1 MSKVA
6 IVGCG
11 AMGSVYA
18 ALMASAGHEVH
29 AVTLWSDHAEVMRTK
44 GLRVEGASG
53 DRTVQLASAGT
64 TTDGI
69 GVCDLVIIATKAF
82 DVEAA
87 ARACEPLIGPETVVQ
102 TIQNGLGSPEVAA
115 SVLDRDKIAVGVV
128 GGFGASMRGAG
139 HAHHNGLE
147 MIRFGAFAGL
157 PKQRLQASARIWE
170 SSGFKVSLFDD
181 VGRMV
186 WEKLIMN
193 VTFSGTAATTGL
205 TIGEIMADPHAWKV
219 ALGCA
224 REAIAVAEAMG
235 IALDVGDPI
244 EHIRKLG
251 GKIPNARP
259 SMLLDYN
266 AGRRGEVDAIN
277 GSIPRLGQQ
286 YGIPT
291 PINETVVAIIKARE
305 ASFQARAYS
314 TSRQELTRPAQ
325 SPTTL

>member
-18 ALMASAGHEVH
+18 ALMVSAGHEVH
-29 AVTLWSDHAEVMRTK
+29 GVTKWLHHAEAMAAK

-64 TTDGI
+64 TTNGI

-87 ARACEPLIGPETVVQ
+87 ARSSVSLIGPETVVQ

-115 SVLDRDKIAVGVV
+115 TVLGEDKISIGVV
-128 GGFGASMRGAG
+128 GGFGASMRGPG
-139 HAHHNGLE
+139 HVHHNGLE
-147 MIRFGAFAGL
+147 MIRFGALKGL
-157 PKQRLQASARIWE
+157 PTQRLQASAKIWE
-170 SSGFKVSLFDD
+170 SSGFKVTLFED
-181 VGRMV
+181 VQRMV

-193 VTFSGTAATTGL
+193 VTFSGTTCATGL
-205 TIGEIMADPHAWKV
+205 TIGEVMADPNAWGV
-219 ALGCA
+219 ALSCA
-224 REAIAVAEAMG
+224 KEAIAVADAIGVKME
-235 IALDVGDPI
+235 VGNPI
-244 EHIRKLG
+244 EHIKKLG
-251 GKIPNARP
+251 SKIPNARP

-277 GSIPRLGQQ
+277 GSIPRLGKQC
-286 YGIPT
+286 GVPT
-291 PINETVVAIIKARE
+291 PVNETVVGIIKARE
-305 ASFQARAYS
+305 ASF
-314 TSRQELTRPAQ
+314 PA
-325 SPTTL
+325 

>member
-1 MSKVA
+1 MAKVA

-18 ALMASAGHEVH
+18 ALMADAGHEVH
-29 AVTLWSDHAEVMRTK
+29 AVTLWPDHAEAMRTQ

-53 DRTVQLASAGT
+53 DRTVRLASAGT
-64 TTDGI
+64 DTNGI
-69 GVCDLVIIATKAF
+69 GPCDLVIIATKAF

-87 ARACEPLIGPETVVQ
+87 AQSSVTLLGPDTVVQ
-102 TIQNGLGSPEVAA
+102 TIQNGLGSPEVVAPI
-115 SVLDRDKIAVGVV
+115 LGKDRLAVGVV
-128 GGFGASMRGAG
+128 GGFGASMRAPG
-139 HAHHNGLE
+139 HAHHNGME

-157 PKQRLQASARIWE
+157 PTRLLRASARIWE
-170 SSGFKVSLFDD
+170 SAGFTVSLFDD
-181 VGRMV
+181 VTRMV

-193 VTFSGTAATTGL
+193 VAFSGTSCTTGL
-205 TIGEIMADPHAWKV
+205 TIGEVMADPNAWSV
-219 ALGCA
+219 AQGCA
-224 REAIAVAEAMG
+224 REAIAVAGAANVRLE
-235 IALDVGDPI
+235 VGDPI

-277 GSIPRLGQQ
+277 GSIPRLGKR

-305 ASFQARAYS
+305 SGFTA
-314 TSRQELTRPAQ
+314 
-325 SPTTL
+325 